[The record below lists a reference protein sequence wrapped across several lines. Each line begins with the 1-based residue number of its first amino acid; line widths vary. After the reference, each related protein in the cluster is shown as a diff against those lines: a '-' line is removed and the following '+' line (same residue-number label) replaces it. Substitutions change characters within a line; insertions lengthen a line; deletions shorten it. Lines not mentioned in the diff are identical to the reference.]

1 MATNPYFKQGVRSEQ
16 RLYEDIIIEAL
27 KFYGQDVFYLPR
39 EVINKDAVF
48 LDDVPSRF
56 GDAYKIEMY
65 IENTDGFDGE
75 GDLFTK
81 FGVEIRDQATFVVA
95 RKRWTELVGDNLATA
110 NFRPREG
117 DLIYLELS
125 QSLFQIMKVETETPF
140 YQVKDLPT
148 FRLMCELFE
157 YNDEDFDT
165 TIEDIDSIE
174 LDGAYQYRLTMDS
187 GQGYIIGETVSQVFA
202 TGGGVLGT
210 DAYTING
217 EVTRWSDSDKILQLA
232 HVGASDGK
240 FHEPTTTKL
249 VTGNTSGAKA
259 TPTGVAE
266 LQEIVN
272 DAQNKTFDDFE
283 SDFLDFSESNPF
295 GDMS

>member
-27 KFYGQDVFYLPR
+27 KFYGQDVYYLPR
-39 EVINKDAVF
+39 EVINKDSVF

-174 LDGAYQYRLTMDS
+174 LNGAYQYRLTMDS
-187 GQGYIIGETVSQVFA
+187 GQGYIIGETVAQAFS
-202 TGGGVLGT
+202 TGGGSLGT
-210 DAYTING
+210 DDYTIKG
-217 EVTRWSDSDKILQLA
+217 EVTRWSDSDKILQIA
-232 HVGASDGK
+232 HVGATDGK
-240 FHEPTTTKL
+240 FHEPTTTRL
-249 VTGNTSGAKA
+249 VIGQTSGAAA
-259 TPTGVAE
+259 TPTGVSE

-272 DAQNKTFDDFE
+272 DAQNATFDDFE

-295 GDMS
+295 GDIS

>member
-27 KFYGQDVFYLPR
+27 KFYGQDVYYLPR
-39 EVINKDAVF
+39 EVINKDSVF

-95 RKRWTELVGDNLATA
+95 RKRWSELIGNNLATA

-165 TIEDIDSIE
+165 TIKDIDSIE

-187 GQGYIIGETVSQVFA
+187 GQGYIIGETVAQAFS
-202 TGGGVLGT
+202 TGGGSLGT
-210 DAYTING
+210 DNYTING
-217 EVTRWSDSDKILQLA
+217 EVTRWSDSDKILQIA
-232 HVGASDGK
+232 HVGATDGK
-240 FHEPTTTKL
+240 FHEPTTTRL
-249 VTGNTSGAKA
+249 VIGQTSGATA
-259 TPTGVAE
+259 TPTDVSE

-272 DAQNKTFDDFE
+272 DAQNATFDDFE

-295 GDMS
+295 GDIS